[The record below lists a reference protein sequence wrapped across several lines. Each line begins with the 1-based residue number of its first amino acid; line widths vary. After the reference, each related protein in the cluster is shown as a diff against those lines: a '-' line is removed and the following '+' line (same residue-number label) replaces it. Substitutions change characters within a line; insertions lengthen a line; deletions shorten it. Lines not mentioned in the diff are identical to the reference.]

1 MLSNVLCDTVDL
13 SLYDFD
19 FDRCLDI
26 AIAADSIEFD
36 INKIKDKFFTQYTV
50 RNDQTGELLEQLS
63 AALIPCNETHS
74 SWLSKRGIK
83 SSGVYSINYQMLSE
97 QDKLDLYLY
106 PCDHILDSCGRR
118 VIDGPCFCD
127 FRNNKLV
134 GVCIRNIST
143 DLDWVAEA
151 KFTISNYGHFLYG
164 YDDYNSDDVVYV
176 VEGVFDAII
185 MRKFG
190 YNAIALASAFPS
202 AFQLA
207 CLAYKFKNI
216 RLCLDNDFHG
226 WCGSYMVSL
235 TIGWPI
241 FSTELKDAGCYANS
255 NGLSLHEIS
264 RDILAGMVKTGTIEY
279 NKMVACDGLVRKLP
293 YN

>member
-1 MLSNVLCDTVDL
+1 MIADTIKFDVD
-13 SLYDFD
+13 
-19 FDRCLDI
+19 
-26 AIAADSIEFD
+26 
-36 INKIKDKFFTQYTV
+36 IKERFFMQHTV
-50 RNDQTGELLEQLS
+50 RNDQTSELLDRLS
-63 AALIPCNETHS
+63 DTLKPCNAVHS
-74 SWLSKRGIK
+74 AWLLKRGIGL
-83 SSGVYSINYQMLSE
+83 SGVYSIDYQALSE
-97 QDKLDLYLY
+97 QDKLNLFLY
-106 PCDHILDSCGRR
+106 PCDHILDNFGYK
-118 VIDGPCFCD
+118 VVDGPCFCD

-134 GVCIRNIST
+134 GVCVRNIST
-143 DLDWVAEA
+143 DLDWVAAA

-164 YDDYNSDDVVYV
+164 YDDYDSDDIVYI